1 MVTEAFGSA
10 CAMSTAISTR
20 STTGFGSPEPT
31 LLTLPEIAEERYK
44 DAP

>member
-1 MVTEAFGSA
+1 MRHVDGYLDQVDDGVRLARA
-10 CAMSTAISTR
+10 D
-20 STTGFGSPEPT
+20 